1 MARWQLTIIDPLNV
15 VPPLVLTDVAEG
27 YSRSII
33 QQIRP
38 AEFTAAGN
46 PIVEGVSSR
55 GDRFTW
61 EIQVPLSQEDAMH
74 LEALIDEQQHRL
86 STLGDGVLYFADEI
100 EYVPL
105 KPANRQKSILP
116 GTSITRF
123 GKITGFPVVPAMIVV
138 QSTPKHIGVGQDGY
152 YKLFEFTVIEWPE
165 ATPSQTTIGPGG
177 EFFILRGA

>member
-15 VPPLVLTDVAEG
+15 VPPLVLIDVAEG

-46 PIVEGVSSR
+46 PIVEGVATR
-55 GDRFTW
+55 GDRFAW
-61 EIQVPLSQEDAMH
+61 EIQVPLSQEKAMH

-86 STLGDGVLYFADEI
+86 STLTNGALYFADEI
-100 EYVPL
+100 EYLPL
-105 KPANRQKSILP
+105 KPLARQKTILP

-123 GKITGFPVVPAMIVV
+123 GKVTGFPILPVMIVV
-138 QSTPKHIGVGQDGY
+138 QKSPQHIGVGVDGY
-152 YKLFEFTVIEWPE
+152 YKLVEFSVTEWPE
-165 ATPSQTTIGPGG
+165 ATPSQVTIGPLG
-177 EFFILRGA
+177 EFFILRGN